1 MVKLS
6 GTVRW
11 AVVLMACV
19 VFAGGAV
26 AQAVDTPAGDTGVAA
41 PVAAGPRSLSDYGIE
56 GLDNRIKL
64 ETLVDWTVEEAILY
78 LAERG
83 GLRNVVIGKGVAGMV
98 TKLKF
103 EDVSVGDALEVV
115 LSVNNLAYTIKGGII
130 TIISDAEYQVQYG
143 VSFYDHK
150 QVRILEL
157 KYADATR
164 VATLLAPVKSG
175 QGTVVADPVTGTL
188 ILVDT
193 PSKILEMERV
203 AMAADI
209 KTIDRQIPT
218 VTRQFVLQ
226 NAELG
231 EIQGA
236 INSIITPEIGAMRTD
251 VRTRSLIITDLPHKM
266 EEIEK
271 LLTMFDRRS
280 KQVFIEAKIVQVS
293 LSDQFSLGVNWNYV
307 FQGLNPRSVLGA
319 NVEPAFI
326 SQANIQPTVLSAR
339 DQILNQ
345 VDATGGMGL
354 TYNTIVGGQNLNVL
368 LQALESVGETKILS
382 NPHIATMDG
391 KKAEIKVTTRE
402 PYSEAK
408 LETGSTNVV
417 GETFQFI
424 DVGVSLDVTPRINDE
439 DMISM
444 LIRPEISS
452 VIARYKGSISTTDGV
467 PVVRTSYADT
477 TVLIKN
483 GETIIIAGMIENEKT
498 ESEARVPILG
508 RIPLLG
514 VLFRNTI
521 TNNKNR
527 ELIVFL
533 TPRIVSGEQPY
544 LRMKDVK
551 KDPKPLRSTAP
562 ADVKTLKSLR

>member
-1 MVKLS
+1 MLDIS
-6 GTVRW
+6 MTARW
-11 AVVLMACV
+11 GALLLVLVVC
-19 VFAGGAV
+19 AGGVV
-26 AQAVDTPAGDTGVAA
+26 AQTVDVAA
-41 PVAAGPRSLSDYGIE
+41 VGGETVEGSIGAGPRSLSEYGIE
-56 GLDNRIKL
+56 GLDTPVNLKALDAWDVVQLI
-64 ETLVDWTVEEAILY
+64 EF
-78 LAERG
+78 LAYRG
-83 GLRNVVIGKGVAGMV
+83 GLKNVVIGKGVAGLT

-103 EDVSVGDALEVV
+103 DEVSVGDALEVV
-115 LSVNNLAYTIKGGII
+115 LSVNNLAYTIKGGIL
-130 TIISDAEYQVQYG
+130 TIMSDTEYQAQYG
-143 VSFYDHK
+143 VSFYDQK

-164 VATLLAPVKSG
+164 VATLLAPVKG
-175 QGTVVADPVTGTL
+175 AQGTVVADPVTGTL

-193 PSKILEMERV
+193 PDRIREMERV
-203 AMAADI
+203 AMASDI

-226 NAELG
+226 NAEIAD
-231 EIQGA
+231 IQGG
-236 INSIITPEIGAMRTD
+236 ITPILTPDVGAMRTD
-251 VRTRSLIITDLPHKM
+251 ARTRSLIVTDLPHKI

-271 LLTMFDRRS
+271 LVAMFDRRS

-293 LSDQFSLGVNWNYV
+293 LEDKFELGVNWDYV
-307 FQGLNPRSVLGA
+307 FEGLDPRSTLGIG
-319 NVEPAFI
+319 VEPAI
-326 SQANIQPTVLSAR
+326 IQTVSAAEAGR
-339 DQILNQ
+339 SFSSAQ
-345 VDATGGMGL
+345 ATGGMGL
-354 TYNTIVGGQNLNVL
+354 TYRTIVGGQTLTAL
-368 LQALESVGETKILS
+368 MTALEGVGETKILS
-382 NPHIATMDG
+382 NPHIATLDG

-439 DMISM
+439 EMISM

-452 VIARYKGSISTTDGV
+452 VIARYTGAIQTTDGV

-477 TVLIKN
+477 TVLVKN

-514 VLFRNTI
+514 VLFRQQVRQ
-521 TNNKNR
+521 NKNR

-533 TPRIVSGEQPY
+533 TPRIVSGENPY

-562 ADVKTLKSLR
+562 TDTKTLKSLR

>member
-6 GTVRW
+6 RTVRW
-11 AVVLMACV
+11 TVVLMACV

-26 AQAVDTPAGDTGVAA
+26 AQTVDAPAGETEVAA

-78 LAERG
+78 LAQRG
-83 GLRNVVIGKGVAGMV
+83 GLKNVVIGKGVAGMV

-143 VSFYDHK
+143 VSFYDQK

-193 PSKILEMERV
+193 PAKILEMERV
-203 AMAADI
+203 ALAADI

-226 NAELG
+226 NAEIA
-231 EIQGA
+231 EIQGG
-236 INSIITPEIGAMRTD
+236 ITPILTPQIGAMRADT
-251 VRTRSLIITDLPHKM
+251 RTRSLIITDLPHKM
-266 EEIEK
+266 EEIDK
-271 LLTMFDRRS
+271 LITMFDRRS

-293 LSDQFSLGVNWNYV
+293 LEDKFEFGVNWDYV
-307 FQGLNPRSVLGA
+307 FEGLNPRSTLGVG
-319 NVEPAFI
+319 VEPAI
-326 SQANIQPTVLSAR
+326 IQTVPAEAGRGFSSA
-339 DQILNQ
+339 Q
-345 VDATGGMGL
+345 ATGGMGL
-354 TYNTIVGGQNLNVL
+354 TYRTIVGGQTLTAL
-368 LQALESVGETKILS
+368 MTALEGVGETKILS
-382 NPHIATMDG
+382 NPHIATLDG

-452 VIARYKGSISTTDGV
+452 VIARYTGAIQTTDGV

-477 TVLIKN
+477 SVLVKN

-514 VLFRNTI
+514 ILFRQQVKQ
-521 TNNKNR
+521 NKNR

-544 LRMKDVK
+544 LRMKDLK
-551 KDPKPLRSTAP
+551 KDPKPLRNSSP
-562 ADVKTLKSLR
+562 AEVKTLKSLR

>member
-1 MVKLS
+1 MLNLS
-6 GTVRW
+6 IPVRL
-11 AVVLMACV
+11 AVLLMAFV
-19 VFAGGAV
+19 VFAAGALAQTMDAAAGGA
-26 AQAVDTPAGDTGVAA
+26 D
-41 PVAAGPRSLSDYGIE
+41 PVVAGPRSLSEYGIA
-56 GLDNRIKL
+56 GLDTPVNLTALDAWDVVQLI
-64 ETLVDWTVEEAILY
+64 EF
-78 LAERG
+78 LAHRG
-83 GLRNVVIGKGVAGMV
+83 GLKNVVIGKGVSGLT

-103 EDVSVGDALEVV
+103 DEVTVGDALEVV
-115 LSVNNLAYTIKGGII
+115 LSVNNLAYTIKGGIL
-130 TIISDAEYQVQYG
+130 TIMSDADYLAQYG
-143 VSFYDHK
+143 VSFYDQK

-164 VATLLAPVKSG
+164 VSTLLAPIKG
-175 QGTVVADPVTGTL
+175 ALGTVVADPVTGTL

-193 PSKILEMERV
+193 PDRIREMERV
-203 AMAADI
+203 ALASDI

-218 VTRQFVLQ
+218 ETRQFVLQ

-231 EIQGA
+231 EIQGT
-236 INSIITPEIGAMRTD
+236 INSIITPEVGAMRTD
-251 VRTRSLIITDLPHKM
+251 TRTRSLIITDLPHKI

-271 LLTMFDRRS
+271 LITMFDRRS

-293 LSDQFSLGVNWNYV
+293 LNDKFKLGVNWDYI
-307 FQGLNPRSVLGA
+307 FEGLDPRSQMKVD
-319 NVEPAFI
+319 VIPAI
-326 SQANIQPTVLSAR
+326 IQASSDRGVSSVNAV
-339 DQILNQ
+339 
-345 VDATGGMGL
+345 GGMGL
-354 TYNTIVGGQNLNVL
+354 SYSTIMGGQNLNMA
-368 LQALESVGETKILS
+368 LQALEGIGETKILS
-382 NPHIATMDG
+382 NPHIATLDG

-452 VIARYKGSISTTDGV
+452 VIARYTGAIQTTDGV

-477 TVLIKN
+477 SVLVKN
-483 GETIIIAGMIENEKT
+483 GETIIIAGMIENEKQ
-498 ESEARVPILG
+498 ESEARVPVLG

-514 VLFRNTI
+514 VLFRQQVKEST
-521 TNNKNR
+521 NR

-551 KDPKPLRSTAP
+551 KDPKPLRSAAP
-562 ADVKTLKSLR
+562 ADTKTLKSLR

>member
-1 MVKLS
+1 MLDIS
-6 GTVRW
+6 MTARW
-11 AVVLMACV
+11 GALLLVLVVC
-19 VFAGGAV
+19 AGGVV
-26 AQAVDTPAGDTGVAA
+26 AQTVDVAA
-41 PVAAGPRSLSDYGIE
+41 VGGETVEGSIGAGPRSLSEYGIE
-56 GLDNRIKL
+56 GLDTPVNLKALDAWDVVQLI
-64 ETLVDWTVEEAILY
+64 EF
-78 LAERG
+78 LAYRG
-83 GLRNVVIGKGVAGMV
+83 GLKNVVIGKGVAGLT

-103 EDVSVGDALEVV
+103 DEVSVGDALEVV
-115 LSVNNLAYTIKGGII
+115 LSVNNLAYTIKGGIL
-130 TIISDAEYQVQYG
+130 TIMSDTEYQAQYG
-143 VSFYDHK
+143 VSFYDQK

-164 VATLLAPVKSG
+164 VATLLAPVKG
-175 QGTVVADPVTGTL
+175 AQGTVVADPVTGTL

-193 PSKILEMERV
+193 PDRIREMERV
-203 AMAADI
+203 AMASDI

-226 NAELG
+226 NAEIAD
-231 EIQGA
+231 IQGG
-236 INSIITPEIGAMRTD
+236 ITPILTPDVGAMRTD
-251 VRTRSLIITDLPHKM
+251 ARTRSLIVTDLPHKI

-271 LLTMFDRRS
+271 LVAMFDRRS

-293 LSDQFSLGVNWNYV
+293 LEDKFELGVNWDYV
-307 FQGLNPRSVLGA
+307 FEGLDPRSTLGIG
-319 NVEPAFI
+319 VEPAI
-326 SQANIQPTVLSAR
+326 IQTVSAAEAGR
-339 DQILNQ
+339 SFSSAQ
-345 VDATGGMGL
+345 ATGGMGL
-354 TYNTIVGGQNLNVL
+354 TYRTIVGGQTLTAL
-368 LQALESVGETKILS
+368 MTALEGVGETKILS
-382 NPHIATMDG
+382 NPHIATLDG

-439 DMISM
+439 EMISM

-452 VIARYKGSISTTDGV
+452 VIARYTGAIQTTDGV

-477 TVLIKN
+477 TVLVKN

-514 VLFRNTI
+514 VLFRQQVRQ
-521 TNNKNR
+521 NKNR

-533 TPRIVSGEQPY
+533 TPRIVSGENPY

-551 KDPKPLRSTAP
+551 KDPKPLRSTVST
-562 ADVKTLKSLR
+562 DTKTLKSLR

>member
-1 MVKLS
+1 MVKLFK
-6 GTVRW
+6 V
-11 AVVLMACV
+11 ALAMVVLMACV

-26 AQAVDTPAGDTGVAA
+26 AQTADAPLAAATEGTAPALAS
-41 PVAAGPRSLSDYGIE
+41 PRSLGDYGIE
-56 GLDNRIKL
+56 GLDKRVNLTAITDWK
-64 ETLVDWTVEEAILY
+64 VDELIEY
-78 LAERG
+78 LAHRG
-83 GLRNVVIGKGVAGMV
+83 GLKNVVLGKGVTGL
-98 TKLKF
+98 TKVKF
-103 EDVSVGDALEVV
+103 DDVSIGDALEVV

-130 TIISDAEYQVQYG
+130 TIMSDAEYQAQNG
-143 VSFYDHK
+143 VSFYDQK

-157 KYADATR
+157 KYADAAR
-164 VATLLAPVKSG
+164 VATLLGPVKSA
-175 QGTVVADPVTGTL
+175 QGTVVADAVTGTL

-193 PSKILEMERV
+193 PAKIREMERV
-203 AMAADI
+203 AASADI

-218 VTRQFVLQ
+218 ETRQFVLQ
-226 NAELG
+226 NAELAD
-231 EIQGA
+231 IQGA
-236 INSIITPEIGAMRTD
+236 LTSILTPAIGAMRTD
-251 VRTRSLIITDLPHKM
+251 SRTRSLIITDLPHKM
-266 EEIEK
+266 AEIEK
-271 LLTMFDRRS
+271 LITMFDRRS

-293 LSDQFSLGVNWNYV
+293 LNDKFRLGVNWDYI
-307 FQGLNPRSVLGA
+307 FEGLDPRSQLKVD
-319 NVEPAFI
+319 VIPAI
-326 SQANIQPTVLSAR
+326 IQNSSDRGVSSVNA
-339 DQILNQ
+339 I
-345 VDATGGMGL
+345 GGMGL
-354 TYNTIVGGQNLNVL
+354 SYKTIVGGQDLNMA
-368 LQALESVGETKILS
+368 LQALEGIGETKILS

-452 VIARYKGSISTTDGV
+452 VIARYTGAIQTSDGV

-477 TVLIKN
+477 SVLVKN
-483 GETIIIAGMIENEKT
+483 GETIIIAGMIENEKQ
-498 ESEARVPILG
+498 ESEARVPVLG

-514 VLFRNTI
+514 ILFRQQVREST
-521 TNNKNR
+521 NR

-533 TPRIVSGEQPY
+533 TPRIVSGERPY

-562 ADVKTLKSLR
+562 EDTKTLKSLR

>member
-1 MVKLS
+1 
-6 GTVRW
+6 
-11 AVVLMACV
+11 
-19 VFAGGAV
+19 
-26 AQAVDTPAGDTGVAA
+26 
-41 PVAAGPRSLSDYGIE
+41 
-56 GLDNRIKL
+56 
-64 ETLVDWTVEEAILY
+64 
-78 LAERG
+78 
-83 GLRNVVIGKGVAGMV
+83 MV

-143 VSFYDHK
+143 VSFYDQK

-226 NAELG
+226 NSEIAEIKP
-231 EIQGA
+231 EIEK
-236 INSIITPEIGAMRTD
+236 NLTKEIGAMRTD
-251 VRTRSLIITDLPHKM
+251 TRTRSLIITDLPHKM

-271 LLTMFDRRS
+271 LIAMFDRRS

-293 LSDQFSLGVNWNYV
+293 LEDGFEMGVNWDHV
-307 FQGLNPRSVLGA
+307 FDAVNPRMRLESAVRPFDDTDGDGNLVSTKTLASGGA
-319 NVEPAFI
+319 ALKYSTI
-326 SQANIQPTVLSAR
+326 AAGGT
-339 DQILNQ
+339 LNA
-345 VDATGGMGL
+345 V
-354 TYNTIVGGQNLNVL
+354 IK
-368 LQALESVGETKILS
+368 ALENISETKLLS
-382 NPHIATMDG
+382 NPHIAVVDG
-391 KKAEIKVTTRE
+391 QKANINVVTDE
-402 PYSEAK
+402 VYSEAK
-408 LETGSTNVV
+408 LESGTTNVV
-417 GETFQFI
+417 GETFNFVK
-424 DVGVSLDVTPRINDE
+424 VGVTLDVTPKINDE

-444 LIRPEISS
+444 TIRPEISS
-452 VIARYKGSISTTDGV
+452 VISWYVGAIGTRT
-467 PVVRTSYADT
+467 PVVRRSFAETS
-477 TVLIKN
+477 VLIKN

-498 ESEARVPILG
+498 ESESRVPILG

-514 VLFRNTI
+514 VLFRQQVRG
-521 TNNKNR
+521 NKNR

>member
-1 MVKLS
+1 MLNLS
-6 GTVRW
+6 IPVRL
-11 AVVLMACV
+11 AVLLMAFV
-19 VFAGGAV
+19 VFAAGAV
-26 AQAVDTPAGDTGVAA
+26 AQTMDAAAGGAD
-41 PVAAGPRSLSDYGIE
+41 PVVAGPRSLSEYGIA
-56 GLDNRIKL
+56 GLDTPVNLKALDAWDVVQLI
-64 ETLVDWTVEEAILY
+64 EF
-78 LAERG
+78 LAHRG
-83 GLRNVVIGKGVAGMV
+83 GLKNVVIGKGVSGLT

-103 EDVSVGDALEVV
+103 DEVSVGDALEVV
-115 LSVNNLAYTIKGGII
+115 LSVNNLAYTIKGGIL
-130 TIISDAEYQVQYG
+130 TIMSDAEYLAQYG
-143 VSFYDHK
+143 VSFYDQK

-164 VATLLAPVKSG
+164 VSTLLAPIKG
-175 QGTVVADPVTGTL
+175 ALGTVVADPVTGTL

-193 PSKILEMERV
+193 PARIREMERV

-209 KTIDRQIPT
+209 KTIDRQFPT

-226 NAELG
+226 NAEIAD
-231 EIQGA
+231 IQGG
-236 INSIITPEIGAMRTD
+236 ITPILTPDIGAMRTD
-251 VRTRSLIITDLPHKM
+251 TRTRSLIITDLPHKI

-271 LLTMFDRRS
+271 LITMFDRRS

-293 LSDQFSLGVNWNYV
+293 LSDEFRLGVNWDYV
-307 FQGLNPRSVLGA
+307 FEGLNPRSRMGA
-319 NVEPAFI
+319 VVKPAIIQAASAADTGRAVSTVE
-326 SQANIQPTVLSAR
+326 
-339 DQILNQ
+339 
-345 VDATGGMGL
+345 ATGGMGL
-354 TYNTIVGGQNLNVL
+354 SYSTIVGGQNLNMA
-368 LQALESVGETKILS
+368 LQALEGIGETKILS

-452 VIARYKGSISTTDGV
+452 VIARYTGAIQTTDGV

-477 TVLIKN
+477 SVLIKN
-483 GETIIIAGMIENEKT
+483 GETIIIAGMIENEKQ

-514 VLFRNTI
+514 VLFRQQVRQ
-521 TNNKNR
+521 NKNR

-551 KDPKPLRSTAP
+551 KDPKPLRNTGP
-562 ADVKTLKSLR
+562 ADTKTLKSLR

>member
-1 MVKLS
+1 MLKLS
-6 GTVRW
+6 KAAQW
-11 AVVLMACV
+11 AVLVMVCL
-19 VFAGGAV
+19 VFAGGTI
-26 AQAVDTPAGDTGVAA
+26 AQTEDAGV
-41 PVAAGPRSLSDYGIE
+41 AGPRSLSEYGIE
-56 GLDNRIKL
+56 GLD
-64 ETLVDWTVEEAILY
+64 TLVNLKALDTWDVVQLIEF
-78 LAERG
+78 LAYRG
-83 GLRNVVIGKGVAGMV
+83 GLRNVVIGKGVAGLT

-103 EDVSVGDALEVV
+103 DEVTVGDALEVV
-115 LSVNNLAYTIKGGII
+115 LSVNNLAYTIKGGIL
-130 TIISDAEYQVQYG
+130 TIMGDAEYRAQYG
-143 VSFYDHK
+143 VSFYDQK

-164 VATLLAPVKSG
+164 VSTLLAPVKSE
-175 QGTVVADPVTGTL
+175 QGTIVADPVTGTL

-193 PSKILEMERV
+193 PDRIREMERV
-203 AMAADI
+203 AMSADI
-209 KTIDRQIPT
+209 ATIDRQIPT
-218 VTRQFVLQ
+218 ETRQFVLQ

-231 EIQGA
+231 EIQGQ
-236 INSIITPEIGAMRTD
+236 INSLLTPEVGAMRTD

-266 EEIEK
+266 EEIDK
-271 LLTMFDRRS
+271 LITMFDRRS

-293 LSDQFSLGVNWNYV
+293 LSDQFSFGVNWDYV
-307 FQGLNPRSVLGA
+307 FQGLNPRSVLGMSSQ
-319 NVEPAFI
+319 PALI
-326 SQANIQPTVLSAR
+326 SRANIQETALSAR

-345 VDATGGMGL
+345 ADASGGMSL
-354 TYNTIVGGQNLNVL
+354 SYSTIVGGQDLNMVL
-368 LQALESVGETKILS
+368 RAIEGIGETKILS
-382 NPHIATMDG
+382 NPHIATLDG

-452 VIARYKGSISTTDGV
+452 VIARYKGSIPSTDGV

-477 TVLIKN
+477 SVLIKN
-483 GETIIIAGMIENEKT
+483 GETIIIAGMIENEKQ
-498 ESEARVPILG
+498 ESESRVPILG

-514 VLFRNTI
+514 VLFRQQVRES
-521 TNNKNR
+521 KNR

-533 TPRIVSGEQPY
+533 TPRIVSGERPY

-562 ADVKTLKSLR
+562 ADAKSLKSLR

>member
-1 MVKLS
+1 MLTKNKTLR
-6 GTVRW
+6 G
-11 AVVLMACV
+11 AVAVLVAFILV
-19 VFAGGAV
+19 TAGAV
-26 AQAVDTPAGDTGVAA
+26 AQETVTTATGFAGG
-41 PVAAGPRSLSDYGIE
+41 GPRRLSDYGLE
-56 GLDNRIKL
+56 GLDNRVNLTAIDVW
-64 ETLVDWTVEEAILY
+64 EVDRLIEF
-78 LAERG
+78 LAYRG
-83 GLRNVVIGKGVAGMV
+83 GLKNVVIGKGVTGLT

-103 EDVSVGDALEVV
+103 DDVSVGDALEVV
-115 LSVNNLAYTIKGGII
+115 LSVNNLAYSIKGGII
-130 TIISDAEYQVQYG
+130 TIMSDAEYKAQKG
-143 VSFYDHK
+143 VSFYDQK

-157 KYADATR
+157 KYADSAR
-164 VATLLAPVKSG
+164 VATLLAPVKSE

-193 PSKILEMERV
+193 PDRIAQMERV
-203 AMAADI
+203 ALAADI

-218 VTRQFVLQ
+218 ETRQFVLQ
-226 NAELG
+226 HAELS
-231 EIQGA
+231 EIEGA
-236 INSIITPEIGAMRTD
+236 ITSLLTPDLGAMRTD
-251 VRTRSLIITDLPHKM
+251 NRTRSLIITDLPHKM
-266 EEIEK
+266 EKIGELI
-271 LLTMFDRRS
+271 TMFDRRS

-293 LSDQFSLGVNWNYV
+293 LSDRFELGVNWDYV
-307 FQGLNPRSVLGA
+307 FEGLNPRSRLGA
-319 NVEPAFI
+319 VVRPAV
-326 SQANIQPTVLSAR
+326 IQTSAEAGRAVSTV
-339 DQILNQ
+339 Q
-345 VDATGGMGL
+345 ATGGMGL
-354 TYNTIVGGQNLNVL
+354 NYSTIVGGQNLNML
-368 LQALESVGETKILS
+368 LQALEGIGETKILS
-382 NPHIATMDG
+382 NPHIATLDG

-452 VIARYKGSISTTDGV
+452 VIARYTGAIQTSDGV

-477 TVLIKN
+477 SVLIKN
-483 GETIIIAGMIENEKT
+483 GETIIIAGMIENEKQ

-521 TNNKNR
+521 RESKNR

-533 TPRIVSGEQPY
+533 TPRIVTGERPY
-544 LRMKDVK
+544 LRMKDIK
-551 KDPKPLRSTAP
+551 KNPKPLRRTGP
-562 ADVKTLKSLR
+562 TDVKSLKSLR